1 MKHILFLI
9 FALLI
14 LTVGGFAQTK
24 KIESIYTGTLVKDC
38 KTIEQDDEG
47 AGYYRG
53 ECPGVGGYKLEL
65 IEGDI
70 RQTINL
76 LAPDGTSSELN
87 FWSSV
92 SGGFSAVGEKAEWR
106 VTRSGNKITPFA
118 LIIRFNA
125 QNAETQKNDSF
136 LVVVKIEGNSACIT
150 EIIKP
155 VMNQN
160 VKARQAADAS
170 ANKPC
175 FENDSRKSN
184 K

>member
-1 MKHILFLI
+1 MLFILLVSTFV
-9 FALLI
+9 F
-14 LTVGGFAQTK
+14 GQK
-24 KIESIYTGTLVKDC
+24 QSIYTGTQTKDC
-38 KTIEQDDEG
+38 KTIEQSDEG

-70 RQTINL
+70 RQTINMI
-76 LAPDGTSSELN
+76 APNGTKSELD
-87 FWSSV
+87 FWSTV
-92 SGGFSAVGEKAEWR
+92 SSGFSAVGEKAEWR
-106 VTRSGNKITPFA
+106 VTRNGSKITPFA
-118 LIIRFNA
+118 LIIRYNA
-125 QNAETQKNDSF
+125 QNAATEKNESF

-155 VMNQN
+155 TANQN

-175 FENDSRKSN
+175 LTTE
-184 K
+184 